1 MSITKKSELMD
12 FADALYFLKE
22 GKTVKQ
28 KDFPPTYKL
37 KGKKIYRYE
46 DGHTDVVVGSVNKN
60 QLLAEDWVVVND

>member
-1 MSITKKSELMD
+1 MTIIKKSDLMD

-37 KGKKIYRYE
+37 KGQKIFRHE
-46 DGHTDVVVGSVNKN
+46 EGHTDVVITSINTK
-60 QLLAEDWVVVND
+60 QMLAEDWVVLND